1 MSKQVPIIPQ
11 HQTIDSAGADLIC
24 NVAIEIRPGEV
35 KLVKTGS
42 YVPSNL
48 KDGQY
53 LALHARSSLALKRKL
68 MLANGVGVIDKDFED
83 EIQVMLYNCG
93 CETQYLFKGER
104 IAQVVPANYIKGI
117 FPIKSNRRTGG
128 FGSSDEG

>member
-24 NVAIEIRPGEV
+24 NVATEILPGEV

-42 YVPSNL
+42 YVPNNL

-68 MLANGVGVIDKDFED
+68 MLANGVGVIDKDYED
-83 EIQVMLYNCG
+83 EIKVMLYNFG
-93 CETQYLFKGER
+93 DEPQYIFKDER
-104 IAQVVPANYIKGI
+104 IAQVIPTNYVKGI
-117 FPIKSNRRTGG
+117 FPVKSNRRTGG
-128 FGSSDEG
+128 FGSSDDN

>member
-11 HQTIDSAGADLIC
+11 HQTVDSAGADLIC
-24 NVAIEIRPGEV
+24 NVATEVLPGEV

-42 YVPSNL
+42 YVPNNL

-53 LALHARSSLALKRKL
+53 LALHARSSLALKRGL
-68 MLANGVGVIDKDFED
+68 MLANGVGVIDKDFPD

-93 CETQYLFKGER
+93 NQIQYLYPGER
-104 IAQVVPANYIKGI
+104 IAQVIPTNYIKGI
-117 FPIKSNRRTGG
+117 FPVKSNRRTGG
-128 FGSSDEG
+128 FGSSGD

>member
-24 NVAIEIRPGEV
+24 NVATEILPGEV
-35 KLVKTGS
+35 KLVRTGS
-42 YVPSNL
+42 YVPNNL
-48 KDGQY
+48 SDGQY

-83 EIQVMLYNCG
+83 EIQVMLYNSG
-93 CETQYLFKGER
+93 SKPQYLFKGER
-104 IAQVVPANYIKGI
+104 IAQVIPTNYIKGV
-117 FPIKSNRRTGG
+117 FPVQSNRRKGG
-128 FGSSDEG
+128 FGSTND

>member
-24 NVAIEIRPGEV
+24 NVATEILPGEV

-42 YVPSNL
+42 YVPNNL

-53 LALHARSSLALKRKL
+53 LALHARSSLALKRGL
-68 MLANGVGVIDKDFED
+68 MLANGVGVIDKDYED
-83 EIQVMLYNCG
+83 EIQVMLYNSG
-93 CETQYLFKGER
+93 SKTQYLFKGER
-104 IAQVVPANYIKGI
+104 IAQVIPTNYIKGI
-117 FPIKSNRRTGG
+117 FPVQSNRRKGG
-128 FGSSDEG
+128 FGSTND